1 MTHRTVIRPR
11 PGSLHHR
18 TCVHR
23 ADRRVKDGQG
33 IESTASLRPHAGGR
47 PGTSV
52 MGHLVP
58 PRHRQPALGAALV
71 ATVVVLLPAT
81 ARGDLLPTTTTNLTT
96 SLPTVSVPTVSVP
109 TVSVPTVSVPTLPTA
124 TVPSTTVTVPSV
136 TVPGTTTTTPSATAT
151 TPSSGDLQ
159 GTVQNLPAAVEG
171 RPASRCPRAAAG
183 F

>member
-11 PGSLHHR
+11 PASLHHR
-18 TCVHR
+18 TCVHC

-52 MGHLVP
+52 MGPLVP

-109 TVSVPTVSVPTLPTA
+109 TVSVPTVSVPTVSVPTVPTV

-136 TVPGTTTTTPSATAT
+136 TVPGTTTTTPSATAP

-159 GTVQNLPAAVEG
+159 GTVQN
-171 RPASRCPRAAAG
+171 
-183 F
+183 